1 MRGMDYRDYKGL
13 LERYNEID
21 KVSFGAED
29 TEEGVIEKLVDI
41 SRQKKQIQTECNAII
56 REYIIKYEQAPELLD
71 DEAEKLLKDFLNV
84 LMQTG
89 QCMDTPVAFRV
100 SKLLM
105 RYYQEREDVE
115 RTVLLLQYCAVFEVM
130 IKEHLDD
137 YAGSVYA
144 HMSEKYLDRF
154 EELSD
159 KAKTALI
166 NSWLLSVINR
176 MDMTYALKKY
186 KEIKEKFENIRWE
199 AGKDYMAAR
208 YVSCRE
214 NVLGFTLEACR
225 RTELARKTGIEPN
238 ADNSIDIE
246 KEAPYIEE
254 LSQALREALEAENA
268 RSVIG
273 DRVVAGLYCVQAEYH
288 LGRLSMEE
296 LLCRIQEYARPHD
309 DYNDMEKCSALFT
322 ANAYYLDYLYKCS
335 RYEEQYVLGKSAEIV
350 RSVLAEAKDMEPYL
364 GSYQT
369 NYCVLMLVNSASGIM
384 DFDSFKNTVLRATVY
399 ANKALYVHTMVVKE
413 ISLILL
419 EYILEHDPQYL
430 DGVGGHSWEEC
441 RDNPGE
447 VTELMEKCTL
457 FHDIGKYFCLDYVS
471 NSSRSLT
478 DDEFDVIKDHPAN
491 FAKIYQGK
499 MSREVECV
507 RDCALLHH
515 LWYNEQGGYPRLKHT
530 GNKPFVNIVSIADS
544 LDAATDNIGRPY
556 GQGKTLEHMMEEF
569 DGMQNGRY
577 SGYVSGLLHVEEVR
591 EKVEYVLG
599 ERRRAIYCEIYLPSG
614 RRESC

>member
-1 MRGMDYRDYKGL
+1 MDYKDYRGL

-21 KVSFGAED
+21 KVSFGAGD
-29 TEEGVIEKLVDI
+29 TEEDVIQRLMCI

-56 REYIIKYEQAPELLD
+56 DEYIVKYEQAPELLD

-84 LMQTG
+84 LLQMG
-89 QCMDTPVAFRV
+89 QCMDTPIAFRI
-100 SKLLM
+100 SKLLL
-105 RYYQEREDVE
+105 RYYRERKDVE
-115 RTVLLLQYCAVFEVM
+115 KTVLLLEYCAVFEIM

-137 YAGSVYA
+137 YEGSVYA
-144 HMSEKYLDRF
+144 HMSEEYLDHF
-154 EELSD
+154 EELSER
-159 KAKTALI
+159 AKMALV
-166 NSWLLSVINR
+166 NSWLLSVVNR
-176 MDMTYALKKY
+176 RDMTYGLKKY
-186 KEIKEKFENIRWE
+186 KEIKKKIENIRWE
-199 AGKDYMAAR
+199 AGKEFLAAR
-208 YVSCRE
+208 YVSCQE
-214 NVLGFTLEACR
+214 NVLGFVLEVCR
-225 RTELARKTGIEPN
+225 RMELAKKTGVTPDACN
-238 ADNSIDIE
+238 RIDIE

-254 LSQALREALEAENA
+254 LAQALREALEADNVQ
-268 RSVIG
+268 SVIG

-288 LGRLSMEE
+288 LGRLTMEE
-296 LLCRIQEYARPHD
+296 LLCRIQEYARPRG

-335 RYEEQYVLGKSAEIV
+335 RYEEKYILDKSAEIV
-350 RSVLAEAKDMEPYL
+350 RCVLAEAKNVESYL

-413 ISLILL
+413 ICHIFLK
-419 EYILEHDPQYL
+419 YILEHDPQYL

-441 RDNPGE
+441 RDNPDG
-447 VTELMEKCTL
+447 VMGLMEKCTL

-471 NSSRSLT
+471 NSSRNLT
-478 DDEFDVIKDHPAN
+478 DDEFDVIKDHPTN
-491 FAKIYQGK
+491 FSKIYQGK
-499 MSREVECV
+499 MSREIECV

-515 LWYNEQGGYPRLKHT
+515 LWYNEQGGYPRGKHT
-530 GNKPFVNIVSIADS
+530 ENKPFVNIVSIADS

-569 DGMQNGRY
+569 DGMRDGRY
-577 SGYVSGLLHVEEVR
+577 CGYVSDLLHVEEIR
-591 EKVEYVLG
+591 KKIEYVLG

-614 RRESC
+614 CEDNH